1 MSHEINFEQWFEA
14 LVERHQQ
21 NLTFQEIR
29 KALQA
34 LSSVYVQKRDKLKK
48 GAALDSAGK
57 RAAFAVFYG
66 PLHYLFMQA
75 VLEEL
80 DPNPSNLN
88 HILDLGCGT
97 GVGAAAWS
105 ILGGRKAKVEGV
117 DLNKWAVAEARLT
130 FQAFGL
136 RGQTR
141 AANLTGAKLPGA
153 GGGIIAA
160 YAINELSDGAREQM
174 LKKFLQA
181 GKSGAKVLII
191 EPIATTPVPWWQDW
205 SEAFEAEGGLS
216 NTWKIPV
223 DLPDHLRLLDKATRM
238 NHQVLKGRTLWLAK

>member
-1 MSHEINFEQWFEA
+1 MSTETNFEQWFEA

-105 ILGGRKAKVEGV
+105 VMGGGKATVEGI
-117 DLNKWAVAEARLT
+117 DLNKWAISEARLT
-130 FQAFGL
+130 FKAFGL

-141 AANLTGAKLPGA
+141 SGNLTGAKLPAA

-160 YAINELSDGAREQM
+160 YAINELSDGARDQM
-174 LKKFLQA
+174 LKKLLQA
-181 GKSGAKVLII
+181 GQAGAKILII
-191 EPIATTPVPWWQDW
+191 EPIATTPVPWWQSW
-205 SEAFEAEGGLS
+205 SDAFEAQGGVS

>member
-1 MSHEINFEQWFEA
+1 MSNQTTFDQWFEA

-80 DPNPSNLN
+80 DPDPAGLN
-88 HILDLGCGT
+88 HIIDLGCGT
-97 GVGAAAWS
+97 GVGAASWS
-105 ILGGRKAKVEGV
+105 VLGGRKASVEGV
-117 DLNKWAVAEARLT
+117 DLNKWAVSEARLT

-141 AANLTGAKLPGA
+141 SGNLLGAKLPGA

-160 YAINELSDGAREQM
+160 YAINELSDDARAQM

-181 GKSGAKVLII
+181 GQSGAKVLII
-191 EPIATTPVPWWQDW
+191 EPIATTPVPWWQSW
-205 SEAFEAEGGLS
+205 SDAFEAQGGMS

-223 DLPDHLRLLDKATRM
+223 DLPDHIRLLDKATRM